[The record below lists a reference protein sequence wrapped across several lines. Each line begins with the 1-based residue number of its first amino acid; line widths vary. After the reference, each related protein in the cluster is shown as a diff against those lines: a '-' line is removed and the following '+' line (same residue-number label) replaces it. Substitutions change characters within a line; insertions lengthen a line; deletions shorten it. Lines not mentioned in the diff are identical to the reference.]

1 MKFLWWIYV
10 HFDNDIQG
18 RGLSS
23 KLLLF
28 YCGSICSFVRLSV
41 SKTIPFEWESASNY
55 QLQNYEKIEPI
66 ELSSSSVRKN
76 GLVLSPPTSFF
87 SKCNYFK
94 IDKWWNWGQIDLYM
108 IFFSQLEFFLWSS
121 FHSCKSHGHWT
132 RIMTKCILNRCQTV
146 KFTANKRLCASV
158 SSLSLFLRIFL
169 TTVSIGLFSKGQ
181 NTIL

>member
-1 MKFLWWIYV
+1 MRK
-10 HFDNDIQG
+10 
-18 RGLSS
+18 LSQ
-23 KLLLF
+23 L
-28 YCGSICSFVRLSV
+28 
-41 SKTIPFEWESASNY
+41 NY
-55 QLQNYEKIEPI
+55 HHHQLE
-66 ELSSSSVRKN
+66 KN

-158 SSLSLFLRIFL
+158 SSLSLFLRSWQQWVLAYFL
-169 TTVSIGLFSKGQ
+169 KAKIPFYNIEVKISALYYSSIQLTFYLHIHKKIWWKGAKPSLYE
-181 NTIL
+181 NIDL

>member
-1 MKFLWWIYV
+1 MISKGEACQANCCFFIVGLFAPLWDCQFQKQF
-10 HFDNDIQG
+10 H
-18 RGLSS
+18 LSERVQATINYKIMR
-23 KLLLF
+23 KLSQL
-28 YCGSICSFVRLSV
+28 
-41 SKTIPFEWESASNY
+41 NY
-55 QLQNYEKIEPI
+55 HHHQLE
-66 ELSSSSVRKN
+66 KN

-108 IFFSQLEFFLWSS
+108 IFFSQLESIFFLWTS
-121 FHSCKSHGHWT
+121 FHSCKSHRHCT

>member
-1 MKFLWWIYV
+1 MISKGEACQANCCLFSLCVSLFLCKV
-10 HFDNDIQG
+10 V
-18 RGLSS
+18 
-23 KLLLF
+23 
-28 YCGSICSFVRLSV
+28 SF
-41 SKTIPFEWESASNY
+41 KNIIPFQWESASNY

-66 ELSSSSVRKN
+66 ELSSSSSVRKN
-76 GLVLSPPTSFF
+76 GLVLSPPTLFF

-108 IFFSQLEFFLWSS
+108 IFFSQLESIFFLWSS
-121 FHSCKSHGHWT
+121 FHSCKSHRHCT